1 MRTMN
6 NIKNETSTSSLYFLY
21 IIVLFKIYKNCYS
34 TNDNKIC
41 NISCLYIV

>member
-21 IIVLFKIYKNCYS
+21 IIVCLKS
-34 TNDNKIC
+34 TKTVTQQMI
-41 NISCLYIV
+41 IKYVVLAVSIL